1 MQQIDSMLNIS
12 TVERDTGLS
21 KDTLRMWERRY
32 GFPEPA
38 RDTNGERAYPV
49 EQVDKLRLIRR
60 LMDRGY
66 RPGKIV
72 LCSLEELESLANER
86 ESQQRAN
93 LELDAV
99 IRLIQGHQVSELRRH
114 LLQTLA
120 RQGLQQFVLNTVRPL
135 NAAVGTAW
143 MRGQLA
149 VFEEHLY
156 TELMQSLL
164 RNAVSSIQ
172 PPSRA
177 PRVLLTTLP
186 HELHS
191 LGLLMV
197 EALLA
202 MEGAACISLGTDTP
216 CNEIARAAAAQ
227 RADIVALSFSAMF
240 GERAAVAG
248 LSELR
253 QLLPAAVLVW
263 AGGACIERF
272 RKPMPGVDLVGT
284 LEGLIDRAKG
294 WRALH
299 ASL

>member
-1 MQQIDSMLNIS
+1 
-12 TVERDTGLS
+12 
-21 KDTLRMWERRY
+21 
-32 GFPEPA
+32 
-38 RDTNGERAYPV
+38 
-49 EQVDKLRLIRR
+49 
-60 LMDRGY
+60 
-66 RPGKIV
+66 
-72 LCSLEELESLANER
+72 
-86 ESQQRAN
+86 
-93 LELDAV
+93 
-99 IRLIQGHQVSELRRH
+99 
-114 LLQTLA
+114 LQTLA